1 MKKLRFYFLLSVM
14 IGELS
19 NGFGQTILWQKC
31 LGGDSIERAYSIR
44 QTIDEGYI
52 IGGFSYSNNGDV
64 IGNHGE
70 SDYWIVKL
78 SDNTGIT
85 ESIKRDINIYPNP
98 ANENII
104 IEGLQAGTIEII
116 NLQGQ
121 DIKKIDV
128 SNEKTSIDISKLFG
142 GVYTMKIK
150 TNDGIVVKRLIKE

>member
-1 MKKLRFYFLLSVM
+1 M
-14 IGELS
+14 IGGLS

-98 ANENII
+98 ANKTII
-104 IEGLQAGTIEII
+104 IDGLQAGKIEII

-121 DIKKIDV
+121 VIKNI
-128 SNEKTSIDISKLFG
+128 NITEERTTIDISKLSG
-142 GVYTMKIK
+142 GIYTMKIK
-150 TNDGIVVKRLIKE
+150 TNDGIVVKKLIKE